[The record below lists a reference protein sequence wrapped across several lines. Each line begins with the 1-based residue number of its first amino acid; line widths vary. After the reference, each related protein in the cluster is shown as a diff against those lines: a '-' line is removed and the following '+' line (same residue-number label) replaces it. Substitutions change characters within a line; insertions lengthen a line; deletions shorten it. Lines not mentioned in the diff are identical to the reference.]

1 MVVPTHRCHTA
12 GGDVETSC
20 DDNDVKF
27 INCAVLQ
34 LDAFG
39 GEARNGVVLDIDDVY
54 IGLVELLVVAVFEA
68 GALDAKGV
76 RWL

>member
-1 MVVPTHRCHTA
+1 MPSMFLRPIDVIPPVVMSKPVA
-12 GGDVETSC
+12 M
-20 DDNDVKF
+20 